1 MKKLLNENLLKSDF
15 TFGFELEACAEGYAY
30 SQYQNEYD
38 ETMDDE
44 KYDLDPDDSY
54 EVTGELAQ
62 AIDNSL
68 NDLLNTGV
76 PEKMKKYGNID
87 NDPSVETEEYD
98 DYTFEWASPVL
109 ECTPYNFNRV
119 INMLYN
125 LDRIGVYTNKS
136 CGFHHHLSYKGITE
150 RDMIWIYVN
159 LCMDTDFRD
168 YMSSVD
174 GINLTSQRW
183 SPDDELN
190 DIKYSIENDNF
201 SRVLYYLS
209 DDKYR
214 LFRIHPYG
222 TIEWRGPRNFLNDGN
237 LQVIKDFYKKFNT
250 YISKVIEYQARKTIL
265 NTDIDKKT
273 FFDKLTKAKEENP
286 SQDREL
292 EFLVRTHGYHDRPL
306 QYKTERGAVISKRLL
321 GAFTQNPEIFYNFV
335 MEEKKGLIPII
346 KNQYN
351 LIRHVVDSL
360 YDMGIANEE
369 QFATKLYELSSI
381 AFPDD
386 IDMVMHVLSN
396 FKKFI
401 NESVLFK
408 IIENNMNGDINK
420 SIHAI
425 NSIISKEIDAIGFN
439 VENKSRQII
448 PFKILYNCLVKCYN
462 SNYNLREGFLT
473 SILYYI
479 KNISYTN
486 EQKFKILMFVIKYGY
501 KKERK
506 PFTNVKVVLE
516 LLQNTLKEN
525 EINQWNY
532 KMIAALFEKPY
543 CTWLA
548 PLIIDN
554 NNLDIK
560 GLIALCSINR
570 NIYAN
575 LNNSV
580 SKKISDYIED

>member
-44 KYDLDPDDSY
+44 KYDLDPDDSH

-125 LDRIGVYTNKS
+125 LDRIGVYTNES

-273 FFDKLTKAKEENP
+273 F
-286 SQDREL
+286 
-292 EFLVRTHGYHDRPL
+292 
-306 QYKTERGAVISKRLL
+306 
-321 GAFTQNPEIFYNFV
+321 
-335 MEEKKGLIPII
+335 LI
-346 KNQYN
+346 N
-351 LIRHVVDSL
+351 
-360 YDMGIANEE
+360 
-369 QFATKLYELSSI
+369 
-381 AFPDD
+381 
-386 IDMVMHVLSN
+386 
-396 FKKFI
+396 
-401 NESVLFK
+401 
-408 IIENNMNGDINK
+408 
-420 SIHAI
+420 
-425 NSIISKEIDAIGFN
+425 
-439 VENKSRQII
+439 
-448 PFKILYNCLVKCYN
+448 
-462 SNYNLREGFLT
+462 
-473 SILYYI
+473 
-479 KNISYTN
+479 
-486 EQKFKILMFVIKYGY
+486 
-501 KKERK
+501 
-506 PFTNVKVVLE
+506 
-516 LLQNTLKEN
+516 
-525 EINQWNY
+525 
-532 KMIAALFEKPY
+532 
-543 CTWLA
+543 
-548 PLIIDN
+548 
-554 NNLDIK
+554 
-560 GLIALCSINR
+560 
-570 NIYAN
+570 
-575 LNNSV
+575 
-580 SKKISDYIED
+580 